1 MIGDP
6 SYLINPGPRKHD
18 TFGKL
23 QPQKHPWPA
32 KTLSHRLAA
41 GGLLCAQTR
50 RSKHKIEL
58 PVDLGGAYYNPKD
71 QVRALEQLREKLPS
85 LDIPEPTSTK
95 RDRPRRARQL
105 GDEQVQQLIAGYQ
118 SGATVYELG
127 DRFSI
132 ERRTVSNI
140 LHRHGVPMRR
150 RGLSPEAVDDA
161 IHLYN
166 LGWSLARVGEC
177 LGVDHTTVLN
187 KLRERGVPTRDTHGR
202 PRVEADDPR

>member
-1 MIGDP
+1 MFFERAEVR
-6 SYLINPGPRKHD
+6 GPYSN
-18 TFGKL
+18 T
-23 QPQKHPWPA
+23 
-32 KTLSHRLAA
+32 
-41 GGLLCAQTR
+41 
-50 RSKHKIEL
+50 
-58 PVDLGGAYYNPKD
+58 KD
-71 QVRALEQLREKLPS
+71 QVRALEELRKKLSS
-85 LDIPEPTSTK
+85 LDTPEPPSIK
-95 RDRPRRARQL
+95 HDRPRRVRQL
-105 GDEQVQQLIAGYQ
+105 RDAQVEQLIADYR

-127 DRFSI
+127 DRFGI
-132 ERRTVSNI
+132 ERRTASNI